1 MERRYS
7 PAIMKL
13 SEINSSEIHVTI
25 TDTQEMVLFINLFT
39 SFFLSRYQ
47 SYRICVIRRLKEVE
61 VI

>member
-1 MERRYS
+1 
-7 PAIMKL
+7 MKL